1 MADAP
6 LAVVLRH
13 IRKLTGTT
21 AALEPSDGQLL
32 RRFAAC
38 RDEEAFQ
45 ALMSRHGPMVLGVC
59 RRLLR
64 HGQDAED
71 VFQATFLLLAQKAG
85 SIRKQE
91 SVGSWLHGVARRLAL
106 RARVRQA
113 RFRTCVP
120 REDPGRQPDPAL
132 EAAWRELR
140 GVLDEEFRRL
150 PPKYCDALVLCYLEG
165 RTHEEAARELGQPLG
180 TVKSLLAR
188 GRELLRRRLAR
199 RGLTLS
205 AAGFAAVVVT
215 ESAPAAVP
223 PALAASVLSAAIGTA
238 AAGAVPAE
246 VAALLQ
252 GGARTMSMTRLL
264 WVPAALFFG
273 CLLGVGA
280 CLLAYQALAARAPT
294 DDPIYPQAAEP
305 PPADPGSFA
314 DPLPPGGRLR
324 LGDTRLR
331 HKESVT
337 AVAFAP
343 DGKLLATG
351 GGDQCIR
358 LWDPAAGRQ
367 LRMLPA
373 KEGQIGAIAFSGDG
387 KVLTATVGETVRRW
401 EVGTGKE
408 LPPMYSKV
416 ASTLASLALA
426 ADGSAVAAASTSAF
440 HLWGRGG
447 GKERVL
453 VPLPA
458 SEAACLAF
466 TADGKG
472 LLSATWQDSGCT
484 VRQWDPTT
492 DRELRTLELP
502 NAGALRLRPL
512 AFSPGGTT
520 LAVERVAQVRRPKG
534 GGFEVFAEY
543 QVVLV
548 DPLTGKER
556 QRLEGQRDVIWA
568 AAFSADGKSV
578 AWIGMDCRAGV
589 ADVET
594 GKVRRRLQ
602 GPAGCTRPDG
612 RNTLAFSPDGK
623 LLAAVGSSAAVQVWD
638 LATGRPAL
646 GRSAGHDDAVT
657 DLAFSAD
664 GRALASAGADRT
676 IRLWNL
682 GTGKERLVLAGHG
695 GAVLGLAFSPDGS
708 TLASADQDSG
718 IRLWDTS
725 AGREVRRIQAVE
737 RTAGIYFGISPLAF
751 TPDGKT
757 LLSWGDDRRLHHWDV
772 ATGKELRRPEPV
784 LAGLPPAPEGRPQ
797 VIPPFKEQVVGVA
810 FGPDARVAAVAAGS
824 SLYLVDAAT
833 GRLLF
838 KLPEPNAPRRLAFS
852 PDGQLLLSGG
862 WDKAVRLWEVATGK
876 EVLRIGGLDYVNAVA
891 FAPDGRSGAAATG
904 WTQGRVHVFD
914 VATGNELLHFEGH
927 GAYASALAFS
937 PDSKVLASGQR
948 DTTVLLWD
956 PAPARR
962 RVGPPAR
969 DLGPKDLERLWGD
982 LAGDDARRAHAA
994 IWALVAA
1001 PGQAVPFLKE
1011 RLHPAEP
1018 ADPNHVRRLIADLN
1032 HEDFAVREAAAKQ
1045 LRALGAEAEPAV
1057 RRALKES
1064 PSPEARKRLEALAA
1078 GPPTGHVPPPD
1089 ALRRLRAVRALEQV
1103 GSPEAASVLE
1113 ALAGG
1118 APAALET
1125 GEARAA
1131 LRRLAGKAAAP
1142 R

>member
-21 AALEPSDGQLL
+21 AEEPSDGQLL
-32 RRFAAC
+32 RRFAAR
-38 RDEEAFQ
+38 RDDEAFQ

-59 RRLLR
+59 RRLLW
-64 HGQDAED
+64 HAQDAED

-85 SIRKQE
+85 SIRTPD
-91 SVGSWLHGVARRLAL
+91 SVGSWLHGVAHRLAL
-106 RARVRQA
+106 RARARQA
-113 RFRTCVP
+113 RFRTCQP
-120 REDPGRQPDPAL
+120 REEPGHQADPAL

-140 GVLDEEFRRL
+140 AILDEEFRRL
-150 PPKYCDALVLCYLEG
+150 PPKYRDALVHYYLEG
-165 RTHEEAARELGQPLG
+165 RTHEEAARELGRPLG

-188 GRELLRRRLAR
+188 GRELLRTRLAR
-199 RGLTLS
+199 RGLALS
-205 AAGFAAVVVT
+205 ATGFTAVLVT

-246 VAALLQ
+246 VAALLE

-264 WVPAALFFG
+264 WAPVVLFFG

-280 CLLAYQALAARAPT
+280 CMLAYQALAARAPAA
-294 DDPIYPQAAEP
+294 DPKYPQAAEP
-305 PPADPGSFA
+305 PPADSGPFA
-314 DPLPPGGRLR
+314 DPLPPGARFRLY
-324 LGDTRLR
+324 DTRLR
-331 HKESVT
+331 HKESVN

-358 LWDPAAGRQ
+358 LWDPATGRQ
-367 LRMLPA
+367 LRMLPT
-373 KEGQIGAIAFSGDG
+373 KDGQIGAVAFSADG

-440 HLWGRGG
+440 HVWDRGG
-447 GKERVL
+447 GKDRLL

-466 TADGKG
+466 TADGKA

-502 NAGALRLRPL
+502 NAGALRLRLL

-520 LAVERVAQVRRPKG
+520 LAVERVAQVQRPHR
-534 GGFEVFAEY
+534 GGFQAFAEY

-548 DPLTGKER
+548 DPVTGKER

-602 GPAGCTRPDG
+602 GPAGCARPDG

-623 LLAAVGSSAAVQVWD
+623 LLAAVGTSAAVQVWD
-638 LATGRPAL
+638 LATGRSAV
-646 GRSAGHDDAVT
+646 GRAAGHDDAVT
-657 DLAFSAD
+657 ALAFAANGRTLASGSAD
-664 GRALASAGADRT
+664 DT
-676 IRLWNL
+676 IRLWDAVS
-682 GTGKERLVLAGHG
+682 GKERLVLRGHAGT
-695 GAVLGLAFSPDGS
+695 VLGLASSPDGS
-708 TLASADQDSG
+708 ILASADQDSG
-718 IRLWDTS
+718 IRLWDVDS
-725 AGREVRRIQAVE
+725 GKELRRIQAVE
-737 RTAGIYFGISPLAF
+737 RTAGIHFGISPLAF

-862 WDKAVRLWEVATGK
+862 WDKAVRLWDVAAGK

-891 FAPDGRSGAAATG
+891 FAPDGRSGAATTG

-927 GAYASALAFS
+927 GAYAAALAFS
-937 PDSKVLASGQR
+937 PDGKVLASGQR

-956 PAPARR
+956 VTPARAR
-962 RVGPPAR
+962 AGLPGR
-969 DLGPKDLERLWGD
+969 DLDPNDLERLWGD

-994 IWALVAA
+994 VWGLVAA

-1011 RLHPAEP
+1011 HLPPAEP
-1018 ADPNHVRRLIADLN
+1018 ADPKRIRRLIADLDR
-1032 HEDFAVREAAAKQ
+1032 EEFAAREAAARELQ
-1045 LRALGAEAEPAV
+1045 ALGAEAEPAV
-1057 RRALKES
+1057 RRALKAS

-1078 GPPTGHVPPPD
+1078 GPPTGHVPPPEV
-1089 ALRRLRAVRALEQV
+1089 LRRLRAVRVLEQV
-1103 GSPEAASVLE
+1103 GSREAASILD
-1113 ALAGG
+1113 ALARGE
-1118 APAALET
+1118 PAAVET
-1125 GEARAA
+1125 RAARAA
-1131 LRRLAGKAAAP
+1131 LQRTSGKVAAP